1 MEACRHRSSVG
12 PTSCWHASWCCR
24 SDRQGGCAESDQPHH
39 RHGKGAALKWWRAW
53 PRSGGGCAASFA
65 LRAHTKTKPV
75 LAPPQVANVKVV
87 SPPELLSMLDQIG
100 FSVNAVA
107 GAWWEIE
114 WASQQSQWDN
124 LVMLSNTVV
133 LQISQILPRCVGRRL
148 PRLLQLSEGS
158 AQTLNPQHTCLP
170 SSSSYPQPSR
180 DGRPLL
186 GVPQPPGRHGACGAG
201 HLPAGGGAQGTRP
214 GSRVW
219 RVCSRCLPG

>member
-1 MEACRHRSSVG
+1 M
-12 PTSCWHASWCCR
+12 
-24 SDRQGGCAESDQPHH
+24 
-39 RHGKGAALKWWRAW
+39 
-53 PRSGGGCAASFA
+53 
-65 LRAHTKTKPV
+65 

-133 LQISQILPRCVGRRL
+133 LQISQILPRRVGRRL

-158 AQTLNPQHTCLP
+158 AQT
-170 SSSSYPQPSR
+170 
-180 DGRPLL
+180 
-186 GVPQPPGRHGACGAG
+186 
-201 HLPAGGGAQGTRP
+201 
-214 GSRVW
+214 
-219 RVCSRCLPG
+219 